1 MNPQQRPPDRH
12 DDRLARRRAEILAAA
27 AAVFDANGYAAT
39 TMAAVAARAGVA
51 KGSLYNY
58 FPSKHDLFTQVFTA
72 SVAEDE
78 EGVDALL
85 ASPVSVA
92 EKLDNYIDYWFH
104 GLARYKRIGGLILEF
119 WANIARDRRKG
130 ELAGLFQEMYRR
142 WRDQLAGIVRQGV
155 DSGELRADLDSDA
168 AARLIMSVMDG
179 LTIHVILDISPTID
193 EALLAALKRGL
204 LGSLR
209 APADG
214 GHPES
219 RSQA

>member
-1 MNPQQRPPDRH
+1 MTHQQTPPDRH
-12 DDRLARRRAEILAAA
+12 DDHLMRRRAEILAAA

-39 TMAAVAARAGVA
+39 TMDAVAARAGVA

-72 SVAEDE
+72 GVAEDE
-78 EGVDALL
+78 LDVDALL
-85 ASPVSVA
+85 SRPATA
-92 EKLDNYIDYWFH
+92 GEKVDAYIDYWASRLDH
-104 GLARYKRIGGLILEF
+104 YKRIGGLILEF

-142 WRDQLAGIVRQGV
+142 WRDQLAGIVREGV
-155 DSGELRADLDSDA
+155 DSGEFRAGLDSDA

-179 LTIHVILDISPTID
+179 LTIHVIMDISPVID

-204 LGSLR
+204 LASLT
-209 APADG
+209 APADMN
-214 GHPES
+214 HTEAKS
-219 RSQA
+219 NE